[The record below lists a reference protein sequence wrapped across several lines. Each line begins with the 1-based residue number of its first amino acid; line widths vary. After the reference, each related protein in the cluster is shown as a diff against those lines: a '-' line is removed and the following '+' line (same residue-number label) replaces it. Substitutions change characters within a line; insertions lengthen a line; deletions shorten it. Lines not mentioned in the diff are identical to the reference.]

1 MTQLLKDIFQKDS
14 VLKGLN
20 IVLLWDDV
28 IDEKIKALQDFD
40 RTTRDS
46 KALKLQR
53 GVLYVITENSVWAQ
67 ELNFFRKDIIDKIN
81 NKAGYKAVRDIRF
94 KVGGMKE

>member
-28 IDEKIKALQDFD
+28 IDEKIKKH
-40 RTTRDS
+40 S

-81 NKAGYKAVRDIRF
+81 NKRRSNEKRF
-94 KVGGMKE
+94 K